1 MRKKKYPFVQQ
12 DNSSLEARD
21 YSFHRKERGTAS
33 GFIGQKTA
41 SFKREIMHGIEAT
54 VITWWV
60 RMKNFVKGLFFSPSE
75 ESYIQTA
82 NPISKE
88 TPSPRLR
95 HNESGWISPPYINSR
110 HVKLDGKVVAENR
123 CVGALARPC
132 EIDSYKVL
140 RTQVSQLTKKEGK
153 NTIMITSARPGEGK
167 TLTAINLA
175 LSFAMEFDQ
184 TVLLV
189 DCDLKQQSIHKI
201 LGIESRQGLAD
212 YLVNGTDLSQLIM
225 WPGIEKFTLISGG
238 RTIAEAS
245 EVLSSAKMK
254 ALMSEIKSRYHDRYI
269 FFDMPPVLSVTD
281 ALAFAPLVDAILMVV
296 RADKTSIQDIKKAV
310 DLIPKEKFLGF
321 VLNGHKAPLKPYYGA
336 YYGRTS

>member
-21 YSFHRKERGTAS
+21 YSFHRKERDTAS

-153 NTIMITSARPGEGK
+153 NTIMVTSARPGEGK

-225 WPGIEKFTLISGG
+225 WPGIEKFTFLSGG
-238 RTIAEAS
+238 RPLSDSS
-245 EVLSSAKMK
+245 ELLGSPRMK
-254 ALMSEIKSRYHDRYI
+254 ELVSEMKDRYTERYII
-269 FFDMPPVLSVTD
+269 FDVPPVLTVAD
-281 ALAFAPLVDAILMVV
+281 ALAFAPLVDGILVV
-296 RADKTSIQDIKKAV
+296 VEAGKTSIEDVNKAIS
-310 DLIPKEKFLGF
+310 LLPQEKILGL
-321 VLNGHKAPLKPYYGA
+321 VLNKGDA
-336 YYGRTS
+336 R

>member
-1 MRKKKYPFVQQ
+1 MTKKKYPFVQQ
-12 DNSSLEARD
+12 DNSSLKARD
-21 YSFHRKERGTAS
+21 YSFHRKERDTAS

-75 ESYIQTA
+75 ENYIQTTS
-82 NPISKE
+82 PISKE

-153 NTIMITSARPGEGK
+153 NTIMVTSARPGEGK

-225 WPGIEKFTLISGG
+225 WPGIEKFTFLSGG
-238 RTIAEAS
+238 RPLSDSS
-245 EVLSSAKMK
+245 ELLGSPRMK
-254 ALMSEIKSRYHDRYI
+254 ELVSEMKDRYTERYII
-269 FFDMPPVLSVTD
+269 FDVPPVLTVAD
-281 ALAFAPLVDAILMVV
+281 ALAFAPLVDGILVV
-296 RADKTSIQDIKKAV
+296 VEAGKTSIEDVNKAIS
-310 DLIPKEKFLGF
+310 LLPQEKILGL
-321 VLNGHKAPLKPYYGA
+321 VLNKGDG
-336 YYGRTS
+336 

>member
-21 YSFHRKERGTAS
+21 YSFHRKERDTAS

-75 ESYIQTA
+75 ENYIQTA
-82 NPISKE
+82 NPISNE

-153 NTIMITSARPGEGK
+153 NTIMVTSARPGEGK

-225 WPGIEKFTLISGG
+225 WPGIEKFTFLSGG
-238 RTIAEAS
+238 RPLSDSS
-245 EVLSSAKMK
+245 ELLGSPRMK
-254 ALMSEIKSRYHDRYI
+254 ELVSEMKDRYTERYII
-269 FFDMPPVLSVTD
+269 FDVPPVLTVAD
-281 ALAFAPLVDAILMVV
+281 ALAFAPLVDGILIVV
-296 RADKTSIQDIKKAV
+296 EAGKTSIEDVNKAIS
-310 DLIPKEKFLGF
+310 LLPQEKILGL
-321 VLNGHKAPLKPYYGA
+321 VLNKGDA
-336 YYGRTS
+336 R